1 MLRLITV
8 GQLMSN
14 CYVFV
19 CDEMKKGVIIDP
31 GDEPEKI
38 MDLVYEENFK
48 ILYIINTH
56 GHMDHIGAN
65 REIKKATGAK
75 ILIHRDDA
83 DMLEMGRF
91 NLSFSKQELFLSFTI
106 DRRLVDDE
114 IIRFGTQKLK
124 VIHTPGHTPG
134 GICLL
139 GDDVIFTGDTLF
151 KNSVGRCDLPGG
163 DEESLRKSL
172 KNKLLV
178 LNDNLTILPGHGPF
192 SSISEERKNNPYLKD
207 LLKR

>member
-1 MLRLITV
+1 
-8 GQLMSN
+8 MSN